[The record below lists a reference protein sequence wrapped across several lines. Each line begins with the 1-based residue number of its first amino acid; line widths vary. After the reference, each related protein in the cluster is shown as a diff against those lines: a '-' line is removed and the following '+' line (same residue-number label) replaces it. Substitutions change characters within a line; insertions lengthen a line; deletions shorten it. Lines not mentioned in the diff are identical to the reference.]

1 MSDWRD
7 KILSK
12 IDVEDSRLIVILDQD
27 NLLADLSII
36 DQLIDRD
43 FFILPYIDPV
53 SFRLRYEPI
62 FRMKWDQEEKT
73 SRLIV
78 PTRFSTKSQ
87 LPFDLQQEGRIIKIG
102 FEDIVPSFNRQV
114 IEKLGIGYFN
124 EIYPLQ
130 EICTNERLSESKT
143 KQIILSG
150 IFKISPENIKESVDL
165 FSMLF
170 RIHYNKIVIPD
181 FLVDF
186 IVEKSCVVSEF
197 SYTIKDFFHEKFF
210 YGYVQRQWS
219 EFLDAKLNN
228 KPSAIPFENSLI
240 KPYIITFFIEGLLTP
255 VEFSAYS
262 RLPEWTWLGIII
274 EPDSDAKRR
283 LLELLNQV
291 NREIVSLDP
300 TYPAWKRMGW
310 KWSEAAYLFYQMSIK
325 LHQEI
330 TQQFEETQNSVEKI
344 FADWLILHFKE
355 LPTLSYLPKPA
366 LVHHIPHYIAAN
378 NSKGKIALI
387 VFDGL
392 ALHQW
397 FILRDALIGVFEIE
411 EDDIFAW
418 IPTLT
423 SISRRAIFSGK
434 NPFQLKAALRDF
446 ESEKRY
452 WKEFWVEHGYR
463 DDDIAFLKGL
473 SLQESSELDDIQK
486 ISNKKVIG
494 VIINTVDNLLKNSEI
509 TSSDLQILIKR
520 WVDNGLIIKMIQSLK
535 EHGFEIYLTSD
546 HGNIFCKGA
555 GALQEGILTEEK
567 SLRVRIYENAQL
579 AENSMNKVPTAIRWP
594 DENVGSKFSV
604 LLSRGLTAF
613 NNTGET
619 SISHGGISIEE
630 VIVPFIHIDGEK

>member
-1 MSDWRD
+1 MSDWRN

-12 IDVEDSRLIVILDQD
+12 IEVEDSRLLVILDQD
-27 NLLADLSII
+27 NILADLSII
-36 DQLIDRD
+36 DQLNSRS
-43 FFILPYIDPV
+43 FFVLPYTEPV
-53 SFRLRYEPI
+53 SFRLRYEPL
-62 FRMKWDQEEKT
+62 FRMRWDLGEKT

-78 PTRFSTKSQ
+78 PTSFSTKSQ
-87 LPFDLQQEGRIIKIG
+87 LPSDLQQEGSIIKIG

-114 IEKLGIGYFN
+114 IEKLGVGYFD
-124 EIYPLQ
+124 EIYPIH
-130 EICTNERLSESKT
+130 ERCTNERLSESKT

-150 IFKISPENIKESVDL
+150 VFKISSEAIKDSGDL
-165 FSMLF
+165 FTILF

-181 FLVDF
+181 CLVEF
-186 IVEKSCVVSEF
+186 IVEKLCISSEF
-197 SYTIKDFFHEKFF
+197 TYPIKDLFHEKFF
-210 YGYVQRQWS
+210 IEFTQQRWS

-228 KPSAIPFENSLI
+228 NPSIIPFENPMI
-240 KPYIITFFIEGLLTP
+240 KPYITTFFIERLLTP

-262 RLPEWTWLGIII
+262 RLPEWTWLGIVI

-291 NREIVSLDP
+291 NREIISMDS

-310 KWSEAAYLFYQMSIK
+310 KWSEAAYLFYQISRK
-325 LHQEI
+325 QQQEI
-330 TQQFEETQNSVEKI
+330 VQQFEETQNSLEII
-344 FADWLILHFKE
+344 FSDWILSHFKN

-366 LVHHIPHYIAAN
+366 MVHHIPHYIAAN
-378 NSKGKIALI
+378 NAKGKIALI

-397 FILRDALIGVFEIE
+397 FVLRDALTGSYEIE
-411 EDDIFAW
+411 EDGIFAW

-434 NPFQLKAALRDF
+434 NPFQLKAALQDY

-463 DDDIAFLKGL
+463 DDDIAFVKGL
-473 SLQESSELDDIQK
+473 SLQESSELEDIQK

-494 VIINTVDNLLKNSEI
+494 VVINTVDNLLKNSEI
-509 TSSDLQILIKR
+509 TSSDLQMLIKR

-535 EHGFEIYLTSD
+535 ESGFEIYLTSD
-546 HGNIFCKGA
+546 HGNVFCKGA

-579 AENSMNKVPTAIRWP
+579 AENAKNKVPSAIQWP

-604 LLSRGLTAF
+604 LLSQGLTAF
-613 NNTGET
+613 NNPGVT
-619 SISHGGISIEE
+619 SISHGGISLEE
-630 VIVPFIHIDGEK
+630 VIVPFIHITERD